1 MVHDGSG
8 PGARTPEPCRETPA
22 MNDETRGTE
31 ERIDGRHFDLQT
43 TVCPNGVVNVRNP
56 DSGSG
61 DVHTVHLTDAG
72 TVERCTCPGFT
83 HHGHCYHSDAIESN
97 GRLRAAARACT
108 ERQTVATDGGTDDE
122 PEPGAEVI
130 GSEAPDM
137 GRGPSGVDEL

>member
-8 PGARTPEPCRETPA
+8 PVFQAPTLPGRPA

-43 TVCPNGVVNVRNP
+43 TVCANGVVNVRNP

-72 TVERCTCPGFT
+72 TVERCTCKGWT
-83 HHGHCYHSDAIESN
+83 HHGHCYHSDAIQAN

-108 ERQTVATDGGTDDE
+108 DRQTVVTDGGDEE
-122 PEPGAEVI
+122 PEPGADVI